1 MYLFSN
7 FSCISKLLLHRTCL
21 NMLLWAFFFP
31 FVLFPFKK
39 WILWRSW
46 PHVNALFT
54 RIKDQQGCCAEIQK
68 LSTSCGLAAHSLL
81 LCRRHRYSSKGML
94 NLAAVLYLSLGMGWR
109 RVGCSLDPFGSF
121 TWKFTLKDSS
131 ERQHVSYILFFIYK
145 L

>member
-1 MYLFSN
+1 MHLFSN
-7 FSCISKLLLHRTCL
+7 FFPISKLLPHRTCL

-46 PHVNALFT
+46 PHVNAVFT

-81 LCRRHRYSSKGML
+81 LCRRHRYSSKSML
-94 NLAAVLYLSLGMGWR
+94 NLAAVLYLSPGMGWR
-109 RVGCSLDPFGSF
+109 RVGYSLDPFGSF

-131 ERQHVSYILFFIYK
+131 ERQHVSYILFFFYK